1 VARLSGDGGTRRVA
15 LLNYGN
21 RVVEGVRVRV
31 LGQWPKIT
39 ARGFGEDVKATDVVV
54 EAEAT
59 EFSLPR
65 VPAYVVVEMAR

>member
-1 VARLSGDGGTRRVA
+1 
-15 LLNYGN
+15 
-21 RVVEGVRVRV
+21 V

-39 ARGFGEDVKATDVVV
+39 ARGFGEDAKATDVVV